1 MCSFLKFTT
10 GKYEAIAE
18 ITKERKN
25 IINIELI
32 FISLGNFSK
41 K

>member
-1 MCSFLKFTT
+1 MKQLLKL
-10 GKYEAIAE
+10 
-18 ITKERKN
+18 TKEIKN